1 MAMDLDFPPV
11 LDYRL
16 KHFCRW
22 LLPGDILHFLKNP
35 GRWHLKP
42 SFFQFRKPNLT
53 YDIVDLKDPLPI
65 LGSVLALLP
74 FYLSQDFVHVRTR
87 RGS

>member
-1 MAMDLDFPPV
+1 
-11 LDYRL
+11 
-16 KHFCRW
+16 
-22 LLPGDILHFLKNP
+22 
-35 GRWHLKP
+35 
-42 SFFQFRKPNLT
+42 LT

-87 RGS
+87 RES